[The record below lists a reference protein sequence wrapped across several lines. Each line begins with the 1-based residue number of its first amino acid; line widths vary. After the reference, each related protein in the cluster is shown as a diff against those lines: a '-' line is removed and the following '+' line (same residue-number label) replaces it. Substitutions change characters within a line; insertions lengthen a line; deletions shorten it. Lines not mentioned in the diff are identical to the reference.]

1 MRRSKLSLA
10 AISASALLLSA
21 CTQPSE
27 QAAEE
32 VGLGGGEVENNLS
45 IVTGGTTGVYYP
57 IGGALRTIIGD
68 NLEGQSASVEATG
81 ASVENIRLL
90 GSGDSQLAIVQG
102 DAADQGFTGTGDF
115 EGDPV
120 ETYSLA
126 VMYPNVF
133 HAVTLQSIAESEGFE
148 CFSDVVGTRY
158 SVGDIGSGN
167 EATTNQ
173 VFESLEIASTEVELQ
188 QLGYAET
195 ANALTN
201 NQLDAGSWVVGEG
214 HSGITELGTTEDI
227 AIIEMCEEERE
238 AVVSGYGGYTDHVI
252 PGGTYPGVEDDVATI
267 AVWNALVVPGSFNE
281 DQAYEITKAMFEH
294 IDEVIGVYAPGE
306 EYLVPETIENSPVPV
321 HPGAVRFYEEQ
332 GVDIPADLMP
342 GTADGDDAAEGS
354 DEE

>member
-1 MRRSKLSLA
+1 MRRTLLSLA
-10 AISASALLLSA
+10 AIPASVVTLAA
-21 CTQPSE
+21 CGAQPAE
-27 QAAEE
+27 QATED
-32 VGLGGGEVENNLS
+32 VGLGGAPVQSDLS
-45 IVTGGTTGVYYP
+45 IVTGGTSGVYYP
-57 IGGALRTIIGD
+57 IGGALRSIIGD

-90 GSGDSQLAIVQG
+90 NSGDGHLAIVQG

-115 EGDPV
+115 EGDPT

-133 HAVTLQSIAESEGFE
+133 HAVTLADIAADKGFE
-148 CFSDVVGTRY
+148 CFSDVVGNRY

-173 VFESLEIASTEVELQ
+173 VFETLEISTTEVELQ

-195 ANALTN
+195 ANALSN
-201 NQLDAGSWVVGEG
+201 DQLDAGSWVVGEG

-227 AIIEMCEEERE
+227 DIIEMCDEERE
-238 AVVSGYGGYTDHVI
+238 AIVAGYGGYTEHTI
-252 PGGTYPGVEDDVATI
+252 PGGTYPGVDDDVNTI
-267 AVWNALVVPGSFNE
+267 AVWNALVVSGEFNE
-281 DQAYEITKAMFEH
+281 DQAYEITKAMFDN

-321 HPGAVRFYEEQ
+321 HPGAVRFYEEE
-332 GVDIPADLMP
+332 GVEIPEDLLPEADS
-342 GTADGDDAAEGS
+342 T
-354 DEE
+354 EE